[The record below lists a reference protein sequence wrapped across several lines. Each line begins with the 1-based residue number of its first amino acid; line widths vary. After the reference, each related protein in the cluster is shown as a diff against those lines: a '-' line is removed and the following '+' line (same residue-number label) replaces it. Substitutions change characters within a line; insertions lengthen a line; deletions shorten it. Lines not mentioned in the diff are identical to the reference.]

1 MIHKSEYELIAHS
14 HLADCNMFLVE
25 MFYRPLHLHK
35 ELEVILVLKGTGLV
49 TVQRNTFC
57 VQKGDVLLF
66 NSGEIHELHCA
77 EDGMLLLVMQISRSF
92 CKRYFPQLRNIR
104 FSVTN
109 IDSCFGQAGA
119 ESLRNR
125 LIDAYKAYLIRSMDA
140 AFFCMA
146 NVNWILGMILSEVPH
161 EILDQAQISNHA
173 KYEKR
178 IRTMLA
184 YLEEHFREPVR
195 LQDLAKAAGITQC
208 HLSHFFRDHLH
219 ITFQEYLCH
228 LRIEAA
234 MYLLKTTD
242 LSVTTVAYE
251 CGFSDPK
258 YLKQGFMRILHMT
271 PQQWRSSGALSVKA
285 GLSKNEAT
293 MQRILTAE
301 ESAALFA
308 NGFFPSQP

>member
-35 ELEVILVLKGTGLV
+35 ELEVILVLKGTGSV
-49 TVQRNTFC
+49 TVHRNTFP
-57 VQKGDVLLF
+57 VSPGDVLLF

-77 EDGMLLLVMQISRSF
+77 EEGMLLLVMQISRGF

-104 FSVTN
+104 FRTTN
-109 IDSCFGQAGA
+109 IGRCYDQAGA
-119 ESLRNR
+119 DELRSR
-125 LIDAYKAYLIRSMDA
+125 LMAAYKAYLAQGMGA

-146 NVNWILGMILSEVPH
+146 NVNGIFGSILSVVPY
-161 EILDQAQISNHA
+161 EILDQAQISNNA

-178 IRTMLA
+178 IRNLLA

-195 LQDLAKAAGITQC
+195 LQDLAEAAGITQC

-242 LSVTTVAYE
+242 LSVTTIAYE

-271 PQQWRSSGALSVKA
+271 PQQWRSSGALTAKA
-285 GLSKNEAT
+285 NLSKNEAT

-301 ESAALFA
+301 ESARFFA
-308 NGFFPSQP
+308 GESVQ

>member
-35 ELEVILVLKGTGLV
+35 ELELILVLRGTGSV
-49 TVQRNTFC
+49 TVQRDTFC
-57 VQKGDVLLF
+57 VQTGDVLLF
-66 NSGEIHELHCA
+66 NSGEIHELHCV
-77 EDGMLLLVMQISRSF
+77 EGMLLLVMQISRSF
-92 CKRYFPQLRNIR
+92 CKRYFPQLRNLKFR
-104 FSVTN
+104 ATN
-109 IDSCFGQAGA
+109 IGSFYSEAELDALRGKFLEAYQYYIDHSTGA
-119 ESLRNR
+119 
-125 LIDAYKAYLIRSMDA
+125 I
-140 AFFCMA
+140 FCSMA
-146 NVNWILGMILSEVPH
+146 NINWIFGSIVSSVPYQ
-161 EILDQAQISNHA
+161 ILDQVQISNNA

-178 IRTMLA
+178 IRNLLA
-184 YLEEHFREPVR
+184 YLEEHFREPIR
-195 LQDLAKAAGITQC
+195 LQDLAEAEDITEC

-242 LSVTTVAYE
+242 LSVTTIAYE

-258 YLKQGFMRILHMT
+258 YLKQGFTRILNTT
-271 PQQWRSSGALSVKA
+271 PQQWRSSGAPVAKA
-285 GLSKNEAT
+285 NLQNNEAT

-301 ESAALFA
+301 ESASYFALA
-308 NGFFPSQP
+308 FPIDEV

>member
-1 MIHKSEYELIAHS
+1 MIHKSEYELITHS

-35 ELEVILVLKGTGLV
+35 ELEIILVLKGTGFV
-49 TVQRNTFC
+49 TAQRNTFP
-57 VQKGDVLLF
+57 VHAGDVLLF
-66 NSGEIHELHCA
+66 NSGELHELHCA
-77 EDGMLLLVMQISRSF
+77 EEGMLLLVMQISRGF
-92 CKRYFPQLRNIR
+92 CKRYVPQLRNIR
-104 FSVTN
+104 FSSTN
-109 IDSCFGQAGA
+109 IGSCYGQAGPEA
-119 ESLRNR
+119 LRSK
-125 LIDAYKAYLIRSMDA
+125 LVAAYKAYLTHDASA
-140 AFFCMA
+140 AFLCMA
-146 NVNWILGMILSEVPH
+146 SVNWIFGSILSVVPY
-161 EILDQAQISNHA
+161 EILDQAQISNNA

-178 IRTMLA
+178 IRNLLA

-195 LQDLAKAAGITQC
+195 LQDLAEAAGITQC

-242 LSVTTVAYE
+242 LSVTTIAYE

-258 YLKQGFMRILHMT
+258 YLKQGFMRILSMT
-271 PQQWRSSGALSVKA
+271 PQQWRSSSAPVAKA
-285 GLSKNEAT
+285 NLQNNGAT

-301 ESAALFA
+301 ESAFYFALA
-308 NGFFPSQP
+308 FPIDEV